1 MQPLRGIAL
10 KLIAVMCFIA
20 MSSLV
25 KAASDTVP
33 PGESVFF
40 RSFFALP
47 VIIGWLAMRGDLG
60 TGLRVASPMAHVWR
74 GFIGTCAMGSMFAG
88 LAFLPLPDVTALNY
102 AMPLLTVVF
111 AAMFLNERVGV
122 FRIGAVILGL
132 VGVLIVLAPR
142 VTAFGGDTI
151 RTMEAVGAI
160 IVLLGATCGALA
172 QIYIRKMVATEQ
184 VSAIVFW
191 FTCTSIVM
199 SLMTLPFGWVV
210 PEWDITLML
219 IITGLVGGTGQ
230 ICLTSAYRY
239 ADASLVAPFDYAS
252 MIFAILIG
260 YFIFDEV
267 PTGQMLFG
275 AVLIMLAG
283 IAIILRERHLG
294 IQRDKAR
301 QAKLPY
307 G

>member
-47 VIIGWLAMRGDLG
+47 VIIGWLAMRGDLA

-132 VGVLIVLAPR
+132 IGVLIVLAPR

-267 PTGQMLFG
+267 PTLQMLGG
-275 AVLIMLAG
+275 AALIVFAG
-283 IAIILRERHLG
+283 LIIILRERQLG

-301 QAKLPY
+301 QAKLPH